1 MAENNLNLFKVV
13 NLSNGLLNG
22 FISWVLFSRVFEI
35 HAEERDFEDMRD
47 ARGAWQISA
56 YRLVLD

>member
-1 MAENNLNLFKVV
+1 MAKINLKLFKVV

-22 FISWVLFSRVFEI
+22 FITWVLFSRVFEEKNEI
-35 HAEERDFEDMRD
+35 SMRD
-47 ARGAWQISA
+47 ARGACQISA